1 MVKVFKNALLMI
13 MIVGFVITLQN
24 CKRTK
29 TYNISQ
35 MMKDYFAYREG
46 SYWKYINDST
56 EIADCTYVTFYK
68 HAFDDAS
75 YNNIDREVISV
86 KYSSNFLATSFIS
99 YFNCQGPDYYEIGTT
114 IPTLP
119 GETWGST
126 LAFYA
131 GWPQNVFVVPKCY
144 NGGGLFY
151 YRIISSD
158 TINNTVYKDIIF
170 TELRSEDSSSANP
183 NYFLQRIYFAKHIGI
198 IKFIEISKYY
208 NINRSYSLLNYHV
221 IQ

>member
-1 MVKVFKNALLMI
+1 MVIKKILLI
-13 MIVGFVITLQN
+13 IVIVGFVINLVS
-24 CKRTK
+24 CKRSK
-29 TYNISQ
+29 TYDISQ
-35 MMKDYFAYREG
+35 MMKEYFAYREG

-56 EIADCTYVTFYK
+56 GISDCTYVNYYK

-75 YNNIDREVISV
+75 YKKIDREVISV
-86 KYSSNFLATSFIS
+86 QYSSNFLSTSFIS
-99 YFNCQGPDYYEIGTT
+99 YFNCEGPDYYEIGRK
-114 IPTLP
+114 IPNLS
-119 GETWGST
+119 GEAVVST

-131 GWPQNVFVVPKCY
+131 GWPQNVFVVPECFS
-144 NGGGLFY
+144 GGLFY
-151 YRIISSD
+151 YKFISSD
-158 TINNTVYKDIIF
+158 TINNTVYNDVIF
-170 TELRSEDSSSANP
+170 SELRSADSSSANP

>member
-13 MIVGFVITLQN
+13 MIVGFVITLQS
-24 CKRTK
+24 CKKTRT
-29 TYNISQ
+29 YEISQ
-35 MMKDYFAYREG
+35 MMKEYFVYREG

-56 EIADCTYVTFYK
+56 GMSDCTYVNQCT
-68 HAFDDAS
+68 HAFVDATDKE
-75 YNNIDREVISV
+75 YNFEVV
-86 KYSSNFLATSFIS
+86 TMKYSSTFLSYSSIS
-99 YFNCQGPDYYEIGTT
+99 YTPCQGPDYYNIGKT

-119 GETWGST
+119 GESVESG
-126 LAFYA
+126 LAFFA
-131 GWPQNVFVVPKCY
+131 GWPQNVFVVPACFS
-144 NGGGLFY
+144 GGLFY

-158 TINNTVYKDIIF
+158 TINNTVYNDVIF
-170 TELRSEDSSSANP
+170 TEARSADSSSTNP

-198 IKFIEISKYY
+198 IKFFEISKYW